1 MSRRVLVCLAVFVV
15 LSRVAVA
22 ADLDGYTLTGVIHDP
37 GRVSVAILEHTD
49 GTFVVVR
56 SGENT
61 ELGRVSSIDRH
72 SVIFDRPDQ
81 RISMSLEYGVQ
92 RFSPD
97 GSRLLASEDTGG
109 AVQPDSAVAHDG
121 ESPAI
126 TTSYKPAARVVAVR
140 GSAES
145 LSALIESAAS
155 RTGFAGLSGSDG
167 GSAAAGASVSTEGDS
182 SGRNGHSGGTA
193 NNQAPKELGI
203 KLAEVFDLPQTMEVL
218 RVNADT
224 VESVGESFRYIQSQ
238 IEIGNTVTLFTHGI
252 PPSNRI
258 YIQPDSPG
266 G

>member
-1 MSRRVLVCLAVFVV
+1 MNRRLLVSLAAFVV
-15 LSRVAVA
+15 LSQVA
-22 ADLDGYTLTGVIHDP
+22 AAANLDGYTLTGVIHDP

-72 SVIFDRPDQ
+72 AVIFDRPGE
-81 RISMSLEYGVQ
+81 RISMSLDYGIQ

-97 GSRLLASEDTGG
+97 GARILGPRDAEAS
-109 AVQPDSAVAHDG
+109 ASSAASHDA
-121 ESPAI
+121 ESSAI
-126 TTSYKPAARVVAVR
+126 TTRYQPGTHVVAVR

-145 LSALIESAAS
+145 LSALIQTAANGA
-155 RTGFAGLSGSDG
+155 GFAALNGADG
-167 GSAAAGASVSTEGDS
+167 GAATGGDTLSSASKG
-182 SGRNGHSGGTA
+182 SGGDGNSGGSR
-193 NNQAPKELGI
+193 NNNAPKELGLR
-203 KLAEVFDLPQTMEVL
+203 LAEVFDLPATMEVV

-224 VESVGESFRYIQSQ
+224 VESVSESFSFIQSE
-238 IEIGNTVTLFTHGI
+238 IETGNTVTLFTHGI

-266 G
+266 S